1 MFSSGNI
8 LILFLGTLGLTIMVF
23 FYSYKAQFLNSVMA
37 AAMALT
43 LGSLWILVKQV
54 RADIKKS
61 ETAQNNEPL
70 SCSYDDDEHF

>member
-1 MFSSGNI
+1 M
-8 LILFLGTLGLTIMVF
+8 ILFLGTLGLTIMVF

-37 AAMALT
+37 AAMAFT

-70 SCSYDDDEHF
+70 SCSYDDHEHF

>member
-1 MFSSGNI
+1 MFCSGNF
-8 LILFLGTLGLTIMVF
+8 LILFPGTLGLTIMVF